1 MRGLA
6 AKRIRP
12 RIQPGDPAWERNTSK
27 GLAYSPCISSA
38 PISKERSLA

>member
-1 MRGLA
+1 MRDLA

-12 RIQPGDPAWERNTSK
+12 SIQPGDPAWERNWSK
-27 GLAYSPCISSA
+27 GLVYSPCISSA